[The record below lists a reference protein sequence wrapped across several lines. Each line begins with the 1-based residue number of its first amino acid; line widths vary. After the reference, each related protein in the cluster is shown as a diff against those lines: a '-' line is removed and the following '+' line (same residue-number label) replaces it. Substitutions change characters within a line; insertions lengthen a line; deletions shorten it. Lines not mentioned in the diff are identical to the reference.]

1 MNKTLLFLFVVL
13 LTLAECARINSRQ
26 QKSRAKTARA
36 RILRPKIK
44 TESVEDL
51 FNVYDPSFL
60 AVVWP
65 KITNGVHLFVEPSCW
80 RDVSVLFNDLGD
92 GRAWAYSVVDASGRY
107 ESGLFEGNRY
117 WLGSKQECL
126 ELDNKYTVKGNNDS
140 YDEYRNGDYLN
151 AVLRRE
157 RYFDSGTEN
166 WRSLVQRDDLMRRL
180 VMADNSPPYRL
191 SYTAVQIALN
201 LTKITMAE
209 AYTITLG
216 VCLPRS
222 CTPEDIESIIN
233 FSIMIN
239 DNLKT
244 NKTIPRMVKP
254 ISFRQ
259 IEGYYDITSDI
270 AALLLICVTIL
281 LTAIAVSATA
291 VDLKLIKCKTR
302 NSKSMS
308 FDLEK
313 FNNKNIELERR
324 LNDELKNHLCE
335 ALPKKESNIVDS
347 ETLTINNI
355 NNSNNINL
363 VSVKKV
369 LKPNAMPP
377 SITLDVV
384 SMERVTGSCKR
395 CGKYK
400 KQCTANNLRHSE
412 NLPACPRVKSFASI
426 TTEPK
431 LKKQNLFKSLLL
443 CFSLSYSWKRVFNT
457 NMANKDLSII
467 HILKIVAT
475 FWVIFMHV
483 AVVANYISENSGD
496 INDHSNVYYII
507 ATGTLAFDTLFF
519 VSGLFSAHH
528 YFFLKSQYTVEELVS
543 FGGTCGQILQFVCFV
558 TNRAIRLLPSY
569 IYVIF
574 LSGVLSRASQRTSP
588 LSLPEAEYHTCNSY
602 WWRNVLYVTTM
613 FPHNQQCMQISWYL
627 SVETQLHVFGAL
639 ACALTATGRRLVV
652 AIAVSAI
659 LISTAADVSGAY
671 AVYGHHLSSAFSAYT
686 LYIDR
691 PLARVA
697 PYFIG
702 MFAGWLVIKL
712 EGRLHINKTRA
723 SFLWVACVAV
733 LTLSLSAPWTFREWI
748 QSWVHPLWP
757 LALLWPA
764 LVSATTLI
772 GFTRGILESRALA
785 ALSRLSYSMLLV
797 HGLIA
802 RSLMLRDTALC
813 AQTICIWWYFAGTC
827 VLSLLASLLL
837 SLLVEMPACSLLR
850 RLSDYAS

>member
-1 MNKTLLFLFVVL
+1 MNKTVLFLLVVL
-13 LTLAECARINSRQ
+13 LTLAECARVNSRQ
-26 QKSRAKTARA
+26 QKSRAKTART

-44 TESVEDL
+44 TEAVEDL

-65 KITNGVHLFVEPSCW
+65 KITNGVHLFVQPTCW
-80 RDVSVLFNDLGD
+80 KDVSVLFNDLAD

-107 ESGLFEGNRY
+107 ESGIFEGNRF

-126 ELDNKYTVKGNNDS
+126 ELDNKYTVKRNDS
-140 YDEYRNGDYLN
+140 YDEFQNGDYLN

-157 RYFDSGTEN
+157 KYFDSGTEN
-166 WRSLVQRDDLMRRL
+166 WRSLIQRDEVMRRL
-180 VMADNSPPYRL
+180 VMADNLPPYRL
-191 SYTAVQIALN
+191 SYTAVQISLN

-209 AYTITLG
+209 AYRITLG

-222 CTPEDIESIIN
+222 CSPEDIESIIN

-254 ISFRQ
+254 VSFRQ
-259 IEGYYDITSDI
+259 IERHYDITSDI

-281 LTAIAVSATA
+281 LTAIAVTATA
-291 VDLKLIKCKTR
+291 VDLKLIK
-302 NSKSMS
+302 
-308 FDLEK
+308 L
-313 FNNKNIELERR
+313 
-324 LNDELKNHLCE
+324 
-335 ALPKKESNIVDS
+335 
-347 ETLTINNI
+347 
-355 NNSNNINL
+355 
-363 VSVKKV
+363 SVKKV
-369 LKPNAMPP
+369 MKPNAMPP

-431 LKKQNLFKSLLL
+431 LKKENLFKSLLL

-483 AVVANYISENSGD
+483 AIVANYISENSGD
-496 INDHSNVYYII
+496 INDHNNVYYII

-543 FGGTCGQILQFVCFV
+543 FGGTCGQILQFICFV

-569 IYVIF
+569 IYVVF
-574 LSGVLSRASQRTSP
+574 LSGVMSRVSQRTSP
-588 LSLPEAEYHTCNSY
+588 LSLPEAEHHNCNSY
-602 WWRNVLYVTTM
+602 WWRNVLYVTTL
-613 FPHNQQCMQISWYL
+613 FPQDQQCMQISWYL

-639 ACALTATGRRLVV
+639 ACALTSTGRRLVV

-671 AVYGHHLSSAFSAYT
+671 AVFGHHLSSAFSAYAV
-686 LYIDR
+686 YIDR

-723 SFLWVACVAV
+723 SFLWVTCLTV
-733 LTLSLSAPWTFREWI
+733 LVVSLSTPWAFREWI

-772 GFTRGILESRALA
+772 VYTRSILESPAIA
-785 ALSRLSYSMLLV
+785 ALSRLSYSMLLL

-802 RSLMLRDTALC
+802 RSIMLSDTALCAQTICIDIAALSRLSYSMLLLHGLIARSIMLSDTALC

-827 VLSLLASLLL
+827 VLTLLSSLLL